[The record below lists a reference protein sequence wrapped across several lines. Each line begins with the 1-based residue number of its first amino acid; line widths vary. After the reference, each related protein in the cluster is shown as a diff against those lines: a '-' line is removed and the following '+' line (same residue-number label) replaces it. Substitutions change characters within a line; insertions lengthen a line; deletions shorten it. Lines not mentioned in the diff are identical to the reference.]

1 MKSWQDTRKR
11 HFLPH
16 GGSLNDLTPLICQR
30 VFAEISLVSTT
41 GKKAEPEPRWV
52 YSQYN
57 LTAYNNLEQALNA
70 RPGFYCENKCPF
82 QYKVR
87 SL

>member
-1 MKSWQDTRKR
+1 MKSWQETRKR

-16 GGSLNDLTPLICQR
+16 GCSSLNDLTPLICQR
-30 VFAEISLVSTT
+30 FFFAEISLVSTA

-70 RPGFYCENKCPF
+70 RPGF
-82 QYKVR
+82 
-87 SL
+87 